1 MARLVLYLY
10 LRYCS
15 DTCQMIITASA
26 VLHNIAIQRKQPLP
40 PEAASIPKIPD
51 SKTNALRRN
60 YDMDIAVMQEP
71 HGLIDRE
78 QFIQRYF

>member
-1 MARLVLYLY
+1 
-10 LRYCS
+10 
-15 DTCQMIITASA
+15 MIITASA

-40 PEAASIPKIPD
+40 TEVASI
-51 SKTNALRRN
+51 SKVPESKSNSLCLN

-71 HGLIDRE
+71 HGLMDRE